1 MHKLS
6 ADLASLRID
15 RGDGNRRRWR
25 RAASAGVLILGLTA
39 IGAYVIRKRAEA
51 QEVETVR
58 PSVQGASASNAASI
72 LTASGYLVAR
82 RAAVVS
88 AKIQSRLVELDVE
101 EGSRVKAGQ
110 VIARLESTDY
120 EAQVEVAQ
128 AQVQRAEADLAEQRR
143 QLGLTQNLA
152 DAGVVSHDQ
161 LESALSRVRVAEA
174 VLSQNKASLALSQAN
189 LQNTFIRAPFDGVVV
204 KKMAEVGE
212 SVSPI
217 PPGVNISTSSGAI
230 VAVTDLSTLEGEVDV
245 SESNIARLKP
255 GQPAQLLLEAFPGR
269 LYRGRLRQV
278 IPTADR
284 TKATVTVKVAILNPD
299 ENLKPEMS
307 VKVTFFERDKTGSSA
322 PAASA
327 PVIRIPTY
335 AITSRNGGAVVFEV
349 TGDGK
354 VRAIP
359 VVLGAEAQ
367 DQQIVKQ
374 GLAGSELLVAHPS
387 ETLHDGDAVK
397 VKG

>member
-15 RGDGNRRRWR
+15 RGAGNRHRWK
-25 RAASAGVLILGLTA
+25 RAASAGLVILALGA
-39 IGAYVIRKRAEA
+39 IGAYVIRKRAMA
-51 QEVETVR
+51 QEIETVR
-58 PSVQGASASNAASI
+58 PSVQSTSGSRAPI

-120 EAQVEVAQ
+120 EAQVEVAR

-174 VLSQNKASLALSQAN
+174 VLSQNKANLALSQAN

-230 VAVTDLSTLEGEVDV
+230 VALTDLSTLEGEVDV
-245 SESNIARLKP
+245 SESNIAKLKA
-255 GQPAQLLLEAFPGR
+255 GQPAQLSVEAFPGR
-269 LYRGRLRQV
+269 LYRARLRQV

-299 ENLKPEMS
+299 VNLKPEMS
-307 VKVTFFERDKTGSSA
+307 VKVTFLDRDKPGSSA
-322 PAASA
+322 APASA
-327 PVIRIPTY
+327 PVIRVPKY
-335 AITSRNGGAVVFEV
+335 AITTRNGAPVVFEV
-349 TGDGK
+349 TGDSK
-354 VRAIP
+354 VRAVP
-359 VVLGAEAQ
+359 VVLGPEDQ
-367 DQQIVKQ
+367 DQQVVKR

-387 ETLHDGDAVK
+387 DALHDGDVVR